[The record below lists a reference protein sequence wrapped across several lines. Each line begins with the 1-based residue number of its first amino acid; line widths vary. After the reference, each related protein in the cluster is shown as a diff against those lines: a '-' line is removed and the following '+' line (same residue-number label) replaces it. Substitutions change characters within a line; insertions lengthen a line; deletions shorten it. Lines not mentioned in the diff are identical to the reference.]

1 MGLLDAVKKDWDKG
15 TNPLSPG
22 QTALIKG
29 NPEAD
34 ALYSTGMEA
43 VGTRNLQASQA
54 GVWGDALA
62 GNYGRMLASGLGSGE
77 LGLGPGAGA
86 AMGVAGSLAGGIGGG
101 LARAGEWAKQA
112 EGAAQTAG
120 AVAEAQNG
128 QARAGLM
135 KGAESQADAMN
146 LQNAARSGALAD
158 SAVAADSAFESGME
172 GIDSSGIE
180 GSGNMERNL
189 KYGKSRAEAARA
201 MEHEMAG
208 QEARGLGDSLVQSF
222 DDLSQSKAG
231 AMQAAFSGSL
241 AGLSAGLTEQYRQ
254 TGAELEG
261 LQPSHLDE
269 VKANEEALLA
279 AEQNP
284 VPGEEPETRAAPA
297 PEDGALRRQVMDEE
311 ARMAEQ
317 TAAQQAQAPAEP
329 AREQTA
335 PEPPEAPAAPEPPQ
349 APAANA
355 QDHYNAL
362 EAFLRVKVRSSD
374 ELAGKM
380 AGLGIDDTDLQ
391 QKIQQATAS
400 GSGWRDR
407 LKAALGL
414 G

>member
-1 MGLLDAVKKDWDKG
+1 LDAVKKDWEKG
-15 TNPLSPG
+15 AKPLTPE
-22 QTALIKG
+22 QTARIKG
-29 NPEAD
+29 NGKAD
-34 ALYSTGMEA
+34 ALYSTGMA
-43 VGTRNLQASQA
+43 GIDTRNLQASQA

-62 GNYGRMLASGLGSGE
+62 GNYGRMLASGAGSFG
-77 LGLGPGAGA
+77 GA
-86 AMGVAGSLAGGIGGG
+86 AGVAGSLAGDIGGG
-101 LARAGEWAKQA
+101 LARAGGWQKQA

-120 AVAEAQNG
+120 NEH
-128 QARAGLM
+128 ARAGIM
-135 KGAESQADAMN
+135 KGAEAQGDAMN
-146 LQNAARSGALAD
+146 LQNAARSGELAD
-158 SAVAADSAFESGME
+158 SAIAADSAFESGMQ
-172 GIDSSGIE
+172 GIDASGIE

-189 KYGKSRAEAARA
+189 KYGKSRSEAARD
-201 MEHEMAG
+201 MEHAMTG
-208 QEARGLGDSLVQSF
+208 QEAQGLGDSLVQSF

-231 AMQAAFSGSL
+231 ATQTAFSGSL

-254 TGAELEG
+254 TGAELAG

-269 VKANEEALLA
+269 TQVNEAALLA

-284 VPGEEPETRAAPA
+284 APGEEPGAQAPA
-297 PEDGALRRQVMDEE
+297 EADVDMANRQTVMDEE

-317 TAAQQAQAPAEP
+317 TAAAQ

-362 EAFLRVKVRSSD
+362 EAFLRVKVRSRD

-380 AGLGIDDTDLQ
+380 AELGIDDTDLQ
-391 QKIQQATAS
+391 QKIQQATVS

-407 LKAALGL
+407 LKAALGA